1 MQSEDV
7 RLVRLL
13 LQVGEGAEDPN
24 VCMLCMFNKQFLA
37 LHHSQI
43 GPCCPCCLVSHLG
56 LESHMLCLCQAL
68 PRGGALRVTQLKHL
82 DMVGEQ
88 SGEQPVNQILYGILR
103 CTVTLSIDVQKPLDH
118 CAIQSSR
125 LWPSCKR
132 GRDRKASGRRA
143 V

>member
-13 LQVGEGAEDPN
+13 LEVGEGAEDPN

-56 LESHMLCLCQAL
+56 LESRMLCLCQAL
-68 PRGGALRVTQLKHL
+68 PRVTQLKHL

-88 SGEQPVNQILYGILR
+88 SGEQPVNQILYGNLLY
-103 CTVTLSIDVQKPLDH
+103 CNPL
-118 CAIQSSR
+118 
-125 LWPSCKR
+125 
-132 GRDRKASGRRA
+132 
-143 V
+143 